1 MGLEGAQATESVKPV
16 DKVRELAG
24 KAKEAVATRVAELK
38 AEEENRFTG
47 MQEHLAE
54 LEAQG
59 REFYS
64 LMEDLGEAQTE
75 INLIP
80 QDSMSEELQSY
91 EADLSYQIEQLE
103 LKVKQNYAERKVT
116 KEDPFFRKMF
126 EAQEVKRLEKEEAD
140 LRAVTEKE
148 IAEVTDAFTEVA
160 LSFASVGQEWL
171 TRLGATR
178 ELNARSAAESSK
190 CASAERAFNSELS
203 NLLNEIPQP
212 KQEKM
217 RAESVQYRFGSE
229 EWFNAMEEH
238 FKPSFLPFLD
248 KPLKAL
254 LAMRKDPRFAE
265 ALALRRSNIE
275 LSQKAN
281 AARDADIAF
290 ANGHLQAWMAEGA
303 ALRAFDWEK
312 DGWSKL
318 TKKDISVE
326 QKQARATAWATLMP
340 SLAAVEGMANSTHG
354 DYGLQ
359 QTFQTQL
366 KTFRNLS
373 DRQA

>member
-1 MGLEGAQATESVKPV
+1 MIAGEVAQETPRPV
-16 DKVRELAG
+16 DKVRELAS
-24 KAKEAVATRVAELK
+24 KAKEAVAKR
-38 AEEENRFTG
+38 
-47 MQEHLAE
+47 QAE
-54 LEAQG
+54 LEAEQEQKFSEMKDQRIKLEFEFRNLKST
-59 REFYS
+59 RES
-64 LMEDLGEAQTE
+64 VLEAQKE
-75 INLIP
+75 IDLIAEE
-80 QDSMSEELQSY
+80 DMSQELLDY
-91 EADLSYQIEQLE
+91 KADLEYQVTRLDGQIA
-103 LKVKQNYAERKVT
+103 KVQADMGGIDA
-116 KEDPFFRKMF
+116 DPFFKKTL
-126 EAQEVKRLEKEEAD
+126 EEQDAKRLEKEEAD
-140 LRAVTEKE
+140 LRATTEKE

-190 CASAERAFNSELS
+190 CSKAEQAFNSEFA

-212 KQEKM
+212 KQEEI

>member
-1 MGLEGAQATESVKPV
+1 MGTKSTGDQPTEEQGMGLEGAQATESVKPV

-203 NLLNEIPQP
+203 KSSKRP
-212 KQEKM
+212 
-217 RAESVQYRFGSE
+217 
-229 EWFNAMEEH
+229 
-238 FKPSFLPFLD
+238 
-248 KPLKAL
+248 
-254 LAMRKDPRFAE
+254 PR
-265 ALALRRSNIE
+265 S
-275 LSQKAN
+275 
-281 AARDADIAF
+281 
-290 ANGHLQAWMAEGA
+290 
-303 ALRAFDWEK
+303 
-312 DGWSKL
+312 
-318 TKKDISVE
+318 
-326 QKQARATAWATLMP
+326 
-340 SLAAVEGMANSTHG
+340 
-354 DYGLQ
+354 
-359 QTFQTQL
+359 
-366 KTFRNLS
+366 
-373 DRQA
+373 